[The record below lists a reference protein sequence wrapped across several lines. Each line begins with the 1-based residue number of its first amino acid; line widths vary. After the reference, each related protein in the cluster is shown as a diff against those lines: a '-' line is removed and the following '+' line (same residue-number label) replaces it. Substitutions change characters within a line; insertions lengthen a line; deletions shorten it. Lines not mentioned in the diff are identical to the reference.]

1 MISEM
6 RIQNIR
12 SLRDTGD
19 VPVKKI
25 NIAVGMNSSGKS
37 TFIRVF
43 PLLRQS
49 VEVRTKGPLLW
60 YGRLVD
66 FGDFKEAKT
75 AGSNDEPVAISF
87 DLRLKRQSPRVGSLP
102 GSNSRGYSLPA
113 KVKMTVNIDQAGR
126 DDFGFISKLRLELD
140 SDVVEVTMDPS
151 WVKAI
156 TVNGVSF
163 SPDSDQYWYVGGGES
178 KIPNIT
184 YLVEKSSAEGD
195 TLEDDPAWA
204 INSMAQM
211 LSSIA
216 HGNTSMDRLR
226 SVAARLAYAP
236 GDKFKA
242 QFTKLSGAPDGV
254 RYALHAYAY
263 AGRTT
268 FLDKLQGLALINVL
282 PLILRDVSASF
293 EEFGAGVRYIE
304 PVRASVERYYRQQD
318 LAVDEID
325 SSGANTAMYL
335 RSLDAYELR
344 ALTAWME
351 DKLGFRVYTERSSGN
366 VAVKVRV
373 NGESVGRNV
382 ADLGFGYSQVLP
394 VILQLWHSCL
404 RPRRASKRASVV
416 AIEQPEL
423 HLHPK
428 FQSSLAD
435 VFASVSNSMP
445 VREDSVPFF
454 IETHSE
460 HIINRLGALVAE
472 GRLDREDVQVLL
484 FDKEGSDTRITSVQ
498 FDEFGVLSEAW
509 PLGFFLP
516 EV

>member
-163 SPDSDQYWYVGGGES
+163 SPDSGTLRGE
-178 KIPNIT
+178 
-184 YLVEKSSAEGD
+184 
-195 TLEDDPAWA
+195 
-204 INSMAQM
+204 
-211 LSSIA
+211 
-216 HGNTSMDRLR
+216 
-226 SVAARLAYAP
+226 
-236 GDKFKA
+236 
-242 QFTKLSGAPDGV
+242 
-254 RYALHAYAY
+254 
-263 AGRTT
+263 
-268 FLDKLQGLALINVL
+268 
-282 PLILRDVSASF
+282 
-293 EEFGAGVRYIE
+293 
-304 PVRASVERYYRQQD
+304 
-318 LAVDEID
+318 
-325 SSGANTAMYL
+325 
-335 RSLDAYELR
+335 
-344 ALTAWME
+344 
-351 DKLGFRVYTERSSGN
+351 FRVRN
-366 VAVKVRV
+366 L
-373 NGESVGRNV
+373 GR
-382 ADLGFGYSQVLP
+382 
-394 VILQLWHSCL
+394 
-404 RPRRASKRASVV
+404 
-416 AIEQPEL
+416 
-423 HLHPK
+423 
-428 FQSSLAD
+428 
-435 VFASVSNSMP
+435 
-445 VREDSVPFF
+445 
-454 IETHSE
+454 
-460 HIINRLGALVAE
+460 
-472 GRLDREDVQVLL
+472 
-484 FDKEGSDTRITSVQ
+484 
-498 FDEFGVLSEAW
+498 
-509 PLGFFLP
+509 
-516 EV
+516 